1 MVMWCLNCFLWC
13 DELIENLNE
22 ISLFTQANFTMLTI
36 IHESKNYHQSTY
48 SLYIVWLL
56 EFIFNNIMTLFMM
69 MWSFPP
75 VVLTSKQIQSAD
87 VGLFHVPDIQSS
99 HSTHSTMQ
107 GFCMEG
113 GFIIHILTFDET
125 ILDLQKRSCR

>member
-1 MVMWCLNCFLWC
+1 M
-13 DELIENLNE
+13 
-22 ISLFTQANFTMLTI
+22 
-36 IHESKNYHQSTY
+36 KSTKVPY
-48 SLYIVWLL
+48 ILYIRSLIVGIY
-56 EFIFNNIMTLFMM
+56 FQQIYDIVYDIVIV
-69 MWSFPP
+69 PP

-113 GFIIHILTFDET
+113 GFILHILIFYET
-125 ILDLQKRSCR
+125 ILDLQKNHILSE